1 MCSYLWLYLQ
11 FCYICFIPI
20 SERKQQVSN
29 WKTIYETDNEYRVHI
44 VNDILEDRGI
54 NSVILKKKDSSY
66 NNFGRYELNVDSND
80 VIKAMKII
88 SDEIDFE

>member
-1 MCSYLWLYLQ
+1 M
-11 FCYICFIPI
+11 
-20 SERKQQVSN
+20 SN
-29 WKTIYETDNEYRVHI
+29 WKTIYDTDNEYRARI
-44 VNDILEDRGI
+44 VNDILEERGI

-66 NNFGRYELNVDSND
+66 NNFGGYELNVDSND

>member
-1 MCSYLWLYLQ
+1 M
-11 FCYICFIPI
+11 
-20 SERKQQVSN
+20 SN
-29 WKTIYETDNEYRVHI
+29 WKTIYDTDNEHRARI
-44 VNDILEDRGI
+44 VNGILEERGI

>member
-1 MCSYLWLYLQ
+1 VY
-11 FCYICFIPI
+11 
-20 SERKQQVSN
+20 
-29 WKTIYETDNEYRVHI
+29 I